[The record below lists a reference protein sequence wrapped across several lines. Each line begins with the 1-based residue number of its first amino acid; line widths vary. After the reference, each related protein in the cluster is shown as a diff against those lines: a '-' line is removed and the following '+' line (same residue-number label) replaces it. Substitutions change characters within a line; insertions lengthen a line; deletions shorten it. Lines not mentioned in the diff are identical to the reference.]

1 MLPMDTQTK
10 RQTLTSPK
18 TFRNMRLLEEINA
31 WAFVTPAVIGVI
43 FLQVFP
49 TLFSLV
55 ASLTDWNLISS
66 PNWVGLNNYLSLFKT
81 DPFFGQTLR
90 FTFIYSCSIIFIAI
104 PLSLFIALMLNQK
117 IVGKTFFRLVL
128 FLPVI
133 IPTASAALAW
143 RWMYEPTS
151 GILNQILR
159 AIGLAPVPWLT
170 NTHTAIW
177 GIIIEAIWANL
188 GLNVVIFLAGLQN
201 ISQVYYEAAEI
212 DGAGDWQK
220 FRHITLPLLSPTT
233 FFVLVIGVINALQA
247 FDIPYIMTNGGPANS
262 TQTVVM
268 YLYTNAFRL
277 QRMGLASAIG
287 YLVFIIILVL
297 TFLNFRLEKK
307 WVFYEEAE

>member
-1 MLPMDTQTK
+1 MLN
-10 RQTLTSPK
+10 RPK

-31 WAFVTPAVIGVI
+31 WLFVTPVVIGIVV
-43 FLQVFP
+43 LQVFP
-49 TLFSLV
+49 ILFSLF

-66 PNWVGLNNYLSLFKT
+66 PNWVGLDNYLSLFRT

-90 FTFIYSCSIIFIAI
+90 FTLIYSCSIIFIAI

-117 IVGKTFFRLVL
+117 IAGKTLFRAIL

-143 RWMYEPTS
+143 RWLYEPTS
-151 GILNQILR
+151 GIFNQILI
-159 AIGLAPVPWLT
+159 AVGISPIPWLT
-170 NTHTAIW
+170 STQTAIW
-177 GIIIEAIWANL
+177 AVIIEAIWANL

-201 ISQVYYEAAEI
+201 ISEQYYEAAEI
-212 DGAGDWQK
+212 DGAGNWQK
-220 FRHITLPLLSPTT
+220 FRHITLPMLSPTT
-233 FFVLVIGVINALQA
+233 FFVLVIGVINTLQA
-247 FDIPYIMTNGGPANS
+247 FDIPYIMTNGGPANA

-268 YLYTNAFRL
+268 YLYSNAFRL

-287 YLVFIIILVL
+287 YIVFIIILLV
-297 TFLNFRLEKK
+297 TFMNFRLEKR